1 MSSEY
6 EGMTAVLYARVSTDD
21 KDQRPESQ
29 LEVMKDWCQRK
40 GIVVVG
46 KYVDELSGKDMDRPQ
61 FQALLGRIVTG
72 FISPVVP
79 GGARDP
85 GTCKINLL
93 VAWKQ
98 SRITRDQTD
107 WNNIKGIVESYGCV
121 IRFVGSDVE
130 AETSTGRLITNIDA
144 WKDQEFRK
152 DLSEHTRMGM
162 IQRKA
167 AGQHLSRPM
176 RLIIKED

>member
-1 MSSEY
+1 M
-6 EGMTAVLYARVSTDD
+6 
-21 KDQRPESQ
+21 
-29 LEVMKDWCQRK
+29 
-40 GIVVVG
+40 
-46 KYVDELSGKDMDRPQ
+46 
-61 FQALLGRIVTG
+61 
-72 FISPVVP
+72 VP
-79 GGARDP
+79 GKPRDP
-85 GTCKINLL
+85 GTCRVNLL
-93 VAWKQ
+93 IAWKQ

-107 WNNIKGIVESYGCV
+107 WNNIKGIVENCGCH
-121 IRFVGSDVE
+121 IRFVGSSVE

-152 DLSEHTRMGM
+152 DLSEHTRTGM

>member
-1 MSSEY
+1 MSGEY

-29 LEVMKDWCQRK
+29 MEVMRDWCRRE

-46 KYVDELSGKDMDRPQ
+46 EYVDQLSGKDMNRPQ
-61 FQALLGRIVTG
+61 FQSALGRIMAG
-72 FISPVVP
+72 SISAVVP
-79 GGARDP
+79 GKPRDL
-85 GTCKINLL
+85 GTCAVNLL
-93 VAWKQ
+93 IAWKQ
-98 SRITRDQTD
+98 SRITRDQTE
-107 WNNIKGIVESYGCV
+107 WNNIKGIVENCGCR
-121 IRFVGSDVE
+121 IRFVGSSVE

-144 WKDQEFRK
+144 WKDQEFRR